1 MQETGEI
8 GLFFRVF
15 CILVR
20 PHCKFSYLSV
30 IMWCMLLRR
39 PLTVMQ
45 KGRTNLFGI
54 GTKDVGID
62 LGTANTLV
70 FIKGKGIVLREPSVV
85 AKNTVTNEIVAVGSA
100 AKNMIGRTPGSI
112 VATRPMKDGV
122 IADFETTTAMIEHY
136 MKEAT
141 KASGGSWKKPNVMI
155 CVPYGITSVEQ
166 RAVIDAARQAGA
178 KDAFTIEEPFAAAI
192 GANLPV
198 WEPTGSMVVDIGGG
212 TTEVAVISLGGIVT
226 SESIRVGGDTMDLA
240 IISYIR
246 KTYNLTIGERT
257 AEAIKIEIGSA
268 KDAVKAEKMD
278 IRGRD
283 LLTGLPK
290 TLEISSEEIV
300 EALRESILQIIE
312 GVKKTLET
320 TPPELSSDVM
330 ERGIVLTGGGAM
342 LRNLDKVISDETNMP
357 VFIAEDPLDCV
368 AMGTGK
374 ALDNLEVIK
383 KMQVK

>member
-1 MQETGEI
+1 M
-8 GLFFRVF
+8 
-15 CILVR
+15 
-20 PHCKFSYLSV
+20 
-30 IMWCMLLRR
+30 
-39 PLTVMQ
+39 
-45 KGRTNLFGI
+45 FGF
-54 GTKDVGID
+54 GSKDVGID

-85 AKNTVTNEIVAVGSA
+85 AKNTHTGEIVAVGSS

-122 IADFETTTAMIEHY
+122 IADFEITTAMIEHY
-136 MKEAT
+136 MKEAM
-141 KASGGSWKKPNVMI
+141 KASGGSWKKPNVMV

-178 KDAFTIEEPFAAAI
+178 KDAYTIEEPFAAAI

-226 SESIRVGGDTMDLA
+226 SESIRVGGDTMDSA
-240 IISYIR
+240 VTSYIR

-257 AEAIKIEIGSA
+257 AEAIKVEIGSA
-268 KDAVKAEKMD
+268 KVVGKTEKME

-290 TLEISSEEIV
+290 TIEISSDEIAS
-300 EALRESILQIIE
+300 ALRESISQIID

-330 ERGIVLTGGGAM
+330 ERGIVLTGGGA
-342 LRNLDKVISDETNMP
+342 LLTNLDRVISDETNMP
-357 VFIAEDPLDCV
+357 VFIAEEPLDCV
-368 AMGTGK
+368 AIGTGK
-374 ALDNLEVIK
+374 ALDNFDIIK
-383 KMQVK
+383 KMQSK